1 MTDAIAAPRRARYLG
16 EVGPHRSPARVGR
29 DGTVTVTGLPMA
41 EGEEVD
47 VIVVRT
53 QDDAARYAAMPV
65 TAGEFSDTYEPMAR
79 DAGGWDEIE

>member
-1 MTDAIAAPRRARYLG
+1 M
-16 EVGPHRSPARVGR
+16 
-29 DGTVTVTGLPMA
+29 TGLPIA

-47 VIVVRT
+47 VIVVRK

-65 TAGEFSDTYEPMAR
+65 SAAELSESYEPMAW